1 MWPVLLLDLT
11 ATTGA
16 ATAAAPAPTPPAQTA
31 VPTGAAAPGRPW
43 LRQLA
48 ERVDLYGRF
57 DGNVTFTKETLEVAN
72 NGTRFGIRAEQDL
85 PGGLT
90 VLGRGEWSFSLGQG
104 DTRYNIS
111 ENPHTG
117 FGTFEST
124 KQQALGARLGYVGMR
139 FGPFGELT
147 FGKQWGVYYDVSIWT
162 DRFVV
167 FGARSTSTYNAGTDG
182 GQTGEG
188 RADDALAYRVKLGPL
203 RVGLQAQFMDART
216 PTLDSLSG
224 SLIAETGAGL
234 RLGITY
240 SRAFLD
246 VSSSLPGYDG
256 EDAEALTGGM
266 EFDGAGFRLAA
277 LGTWTHDHEIVQAG
291 AASVMYDTLGAS
303 VFLARRFW
311 GSLMP
316 YAGFDFAIPRGLET
330 QFVDADYGTRDLI
343 GGVRWLFDG
352 REFFSFVYAEARTGR
367 TRDASGAQAPDAI
380 MLGIRFDYS
389 LRRALGFD

>member
-1 MWPVLLLDLT
+1 MWPVLLLDLA

-16 ATAAAPAPTPPAQTA
+16 ATAAAPVQPSATAAAPAPP
-31 VPTGAAAPGRPW
+31 AAAPGPPW
-43 LRQLA
+43 LRQVA

-57 DGNVTFTKETLEVAN
+57 DGNIAFTKESLEVAN
-72 NGTRFGIRAEQDL
+72 NGSRFGIRAEQDL

-104 DTRYNIS
+104 DTKYNIS

-124 KQQALGARLGYVGMR
+124 QQQALGARLGYVGMR
-139 FGPFGELT
+139 FGRFGELT

-167 FGARSTSTYNAGTDG
+167 FGARSTSTYNGGTDG

-188 RADDALAYRVKLGPL
+188 RADDALAYRVTLGPL
-203 RVGLQAQFMDART
+203 RLGVQAQFMDARS
-216 PTLDSLSG
+216 PAVDSVSG
-224 SLIAETGAGL
+224 SVIAETGGGL
-234 RLGITY
+234 RMGVTY
-240 SRAFLD
+240 SHAFLD
-246 VSSSLPGYDG
+246 VPTALPGYDG
-256 EDAEALTGGM
+256 GDADALTGGV

-277 LGTWTHDHEIVQAG
+277 LGTWTRNHEIVQG
-291 AASVMYDTLGAS
+291 DAASVMYDTLGAS
-303 VFLARRFW
+303 LFVARRFW

-316 YAGFDFAIPRGLET
+316 YAGFDFAVPRGLDT
-330 QFVDADYGTRDLI
+330 QFVDADFGTRDLI

-352 REFFSFVYAEARTGR
+352 REFFSFAYAEARTGR
-367 TRDASGAQAPDAI
+367 TRDATGTRAPDAF